1 MIPPRGYTLLEML
14 VVVALLA
21 LATSMVAPAGYRM
34 IASWREA
41 DEVERVMQAIAALS
55 LRARNEGRAL
65 QLVAAGAEP
74 GSEDQ
79 PDTLAAADAEAGT
92 TAGDADLVPLPDGWR
107 LQMQVPLSVRANGA
121 CSDAEGILHTRRQ
134 VLPFRIEAP
143 FCRVLQEPAGAG
155 ST

>member
-1 MIPPRGYTLLEML
+1 MIPARGYTLLEML

-65 QLVAAGAEP
+65 E
-74 GSEDQ
+74 
-79 PDTLAAADAEAGT
+79 LATPPPAADAPADADAGT
-92 TAGDADLVPLPDGWR
+92 AGTDLLPLPEGWR
-107 LQMQVPLSVRANGA
+107 LQMRNPLTVRANGA
-121 CSDAEGILHTRRQ
+121 CSDADGVLVTPRQ
-134 VLPFRIEAP
+134 ALPFRIEAP
-143 FCRVLQEPAGAG
+143 FCRVRREPAGAG
-155 ST
+155 RS